1 MPSTKGT
8 LQHLQNYGL
17 MSRESLDAW
26 RKTYRYYIPLH
37 RDEAHPDSANHPIG
51 RGSASGAMPP
61 NGAPA
66 NQQVTNIL
74 GHIAMQRE
82 AALTR
87 GEKNHVMRKLYL
99 MVRRIRFRTCGRVGE
114 VPMID
119 TIDKATSS

>member
-1 MPSTKGT
+1 MNGLTPERRAAMDTLAARVDAINDGT

-26 RKTYRYYIPLH
+26 RKTYRYRPSRCTATKRTRIVPII
-37 RDEAHPDSANHPIG
+37 RSARFSVKG
-51 RGSASGAMPP
+51 DAAKRRTGS
-61 NGAPA
+61 

-87 GEKNHVMRKLYL
+87 AK
-99 MVRRIRFRTCGRVGE
+99 RT
-114 VPMID
+114 
-119 TIDKATSS
+119 T